1 MVVRERVELWWWRCG
16 HVTVT
21 CRMAAQSGE
30 RWNNSSSR
38 LGLTTECLITQHLYC
53 SSCAESNSWRLLMLA
68 DSSSTAGR
76 LYNLLSAYLYGS
88 QRQLIVWWQWMVIC
102 LLFWTAKCR
111 SSEASSQVSLIC
123 SQLYAEILDLGL
135 GFGIYGL
142 GFGPG
147 CVLLV
152 LALSSILGLSM
163 SLVASLAYLFVRMVD
178 IVQNIVFR
186 LSDNW

>member
-1 MVVRERVELWWWRCG
+1 MKLV
-16 HVTVT
+16 HK
-21 CRMAAQSGE
+21 
-30 RWNNSSSR
+30 
-38 LGLTTECLITQHLYC
+38 
-53 SSCAESNSWRLLMLA
+53 SC
-68 DSSSTAGR
+68 
-76 LYNLLSAYLYGS
+76 
-88 QRQLIVWWQWMVIC
+88 
-102 LLFWTAKCR
+102 
-111 SSEASSQVSLIC
+111 SLIC

-135 GFGIYGL
+135 GFEIYGL

-186 LSDNW
+186 LSDN